1 MRSYNLDLNPLF
13 RSTVGFDRMGRL
25 LDTASN
31 TEAPAYPP
39 YNIEKVADDEYR
51 VTMAVA
57 GFNGDDL
64 DITQNNNTLIVTGN
78 QDKGDDKAQFLH
90 RGIATRSFERQFE
103 LADHVDVTNAG
114 LENGLLVIDLKRVVP
129 EELKPR
135 KIAIGSGADAR
146 TIEHEKKAA

>member
-1 MRSYNLDLNPLF
+1 MRSYNLDLTPLF

-31 TEAPAYPP
+31 TEAPSYPP
-39 YNIEKVADDEYR
+39 YNIEKVADDQYR

-57 GFNGDDL
+57 GFNAADL

-78 QDKGDDKAQFLH
+78 QDKGENDVQFLH

-103 LADHVDVTNAG
+103 LAEHVNVTNAG
-114 LENGLLVIDLKRVVP
+114 LENGLLLIDLKREVP

-135 KIAIGSGADAR
+135 KIAIGASTDAQ
-146 TIEHEKKAA
+146 TIEHEKEAA

>member
-1 MRSYNLDLNPLF
+1 MRSYNLDLTPLF

-31 TEAPAYPP
+31 TEAPSYPP
-39 YNIEKVADDEYR
+39 YNIEKVADDQYR

-57 GFNGDDL
+57 GFNAADL

-78 QDKGDDKAQFLH
+78 QDKGENDVQFLH

-103 LADHVDVTNAG
+103 LAEHVNVRNAG
-114 LENGLLVIDLKRVVP
+114 LENGLLLIDLKREVP

-135 KIAIGSGADAR
+135 KIAIGASTDAQ

>member
-1 MRSYNLDLNPLF
+1 MRSYNLDLTPLF

-31 TEAPAYPP
+31 TEAPSYPP
-39 YNIEKVADDEYR
+39 YNIEKVADDRYL

-64 DITQNNNTLIVTGN
+64 EVTQNNNTLIVTGN
-78 QDKGDDKAQFLH
+78 KDKDAEEVQFLH

-103 LADHVDVTNAG
+103 LADHVNVTNAG
-114 LENGLLVIDLKRVVP
+114 LENGMLTIDLMREVP

-135 KIAIGSGADAR
+135 KIEIGSSAIAQ
-146 TIEHEKKAA
+146 TIEHEKQAA